1 MELNELANA
10 IKNRRSVRK
19 WQDKK
24 VPEEL
29 LTQAIELATWAPN
42 GGNRQN
48 WRFYVLLDR
57 QKIEAIA
64 DAVQESADKV
74 ASWSETPG
82 AGEAARG
89 GGGRASFF
97 RSAPAAI
104 AVAASRYQSAAD
116 QAMAAR
122 AKVDI
127 EASRMRRWRNI
138 ANSRIQ
144 SVSSAIAY
152 LLLILHQMG
161 LGTVWMTGPIQAKD
175 KLEKILKIP
184 SGLDVVAFIPVGYP
198 AEETP
203 RGRVRKP
210 VTEVVEVVK

>member
-10 IKNRRSVRK
+10 IKNRHSVRK

-24 VPEEL
+24 IPEEL

-48 WRFYVLLDR
+48 WRFYIIFDH

-64 DAVQESADKV
+64 DAVQESANKV

-82 AGEAARG
+82 GEAARG
-89 GGGRASFF
+89 GSGRAGFF

-116 QAMAAR
+116 QAMEAR

-127 EASRMRRWRNI
+127 EARRMRRWRNI

-144 SVSSAIAY
+144 SVSAAIAY
-152 LLLILHQMG
+152 LLLVLDQMG
-161 LGTVWMTGPIQAKD
+161 LGAVWMTGPIQAKD

-184 SGLDVVAFIPVGYP
+184 PGLDVIAFIPVGYP
-198 AEETP
+198 AEEVP
-203 RGRVRKP
+203 RGRLRKP
-210 VTEVVEVVK
+210 VTEVVEIVK